1 MSPSAGSGV
10 QGWALAQH
18 CHCDLSQ
25 FPTSV
30 STSVSTSK
38 QRGWGWQE
46 LVALGQ
52 EGDSQG

>member
-18 CHCDLSQ
+18 RHCDLSQ
-25 FPTSV
+25 FP
-30 STSVSTSK
+30 TSVSTSK

-46 LVALGQ
+46 LVVLGQ
-52 EGDSQG
+52 EGDSRG